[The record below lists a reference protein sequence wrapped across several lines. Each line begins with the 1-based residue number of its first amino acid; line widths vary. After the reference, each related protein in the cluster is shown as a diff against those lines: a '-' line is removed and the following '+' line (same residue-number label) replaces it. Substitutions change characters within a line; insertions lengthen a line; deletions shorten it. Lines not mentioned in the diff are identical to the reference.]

1 MPTPDLYVS
10 AYITAPTDPHAEDA
24 FFDAVGGL
32 DLAGLEYAL
41 QPEGHRT
48 LDPAWIDAHVPA
60 DRELVVTL
68 VPTMT
73 VRRADVPAYG
83 LASTDP
89 EQRAR
94 ALDDVARARDL
105 AHTLADRHGV
115 RRVGA
120 IEVHSA
126 PGPLLGSRDAFERSL
141 DEILGWDL
149 AGAELLV
156 EHCDALV
163 PGRSAAKGFLGLDDE
178 LTLVQSFGLA
188 PDLLGMV
195 VNWGRSAIEGRDTAT
210 PVAHTRTVA
219 EAGLLRFLVLSG
231 ATDADTAWGPAWG
244 DMHIP
249 PRGDD
254 PALAASSASLL
265 GPAEVAATLAVA
277 GDVPRVGL
285 KWAARPHDADVATRV
300 ALVTASIEQVAAARG
315 TLSTTG

>member
-1 MPTPDLYVS
+1 MATDLFVS
-10 AYITAPTDPHAEDA
+10 AYITAPTEPAAEDA
-24 FFDAVGGL
+24 FFDAVAGL

-48 LDPAWIDAHVPA
+48 LDPAWIDAHVPV
-60 DRELVVTL
+60 DRELLVTL

-73 VRRADVPAYG
+73 VRRADRPAYG

-89 EQRAR
+89 ELRAH
-94 ALDDVARARDL
+94 ALADVARARDL
-105 AHTLADRHGV
+105 ARTLADRHGR

-120 IEVHSA
+120 IEVHTA
-126 PGPLLGSRDAFERSL
+126 PGPVDGSREAFERSL

-163 PGRSAAKGFLGLDDE
+163 PGQAPAKGFFGLDDE
-178 LTLVQSFGLA
+178 IATVQSFGLA
-188 PDLLGMV
+188 PDVLGMV

-210 PVAHTRTVA
+210 PVAHTRAVA
-219 EAGLLRFLVLSG
+219 DAGLLRFLVLSG
-231 ATDADTAWGPAWG
+231 ATDAETAWGAPWG

-249 PRGDD
+249 SRGDF

-265 GPAEVAATLAVA
+265 GPAEIAATLAAA
-277 GDVPRVGL
+277 GDVPRIGL
-285 KWAARPHDADVATRV
+285 KWAARPHDADVATRLAV
-300 ALVTASIEQVAAARG
+300 VEATIDQVAAARAVP
-315 TLSTTG
+315 TR

>member
-1 MPTPDLYVS
+1 MTTPDLYVS
-10 AYITAPTDPHAEDA
+10 AYITAPTDPAAEDR
-24 FFDAVGGL
+24 FFDAVADL
-32 DLAGLEYAL
+32 DLAGLEFAL

-48 LDPAWIDAHVPA
+48 LEPAWIDAHVPA
-60 DRELVVTL
+60 VRDLVVSL

-73 VRRADVPAYG
+73 ARRADVPAYG
-83 LASTDP
+83 LASTDA

-94 ALDDVARARDL
+94 AIDDVARARDL
-105 AHTLADRHGV
+105 AHVLADRHGV
-115 RRVGA
+115 RRVSA
-120 IEVHSA
+120 VEVHSA

-163 PGRSAAKGFLGLDDE
+163 PGQTPAKGFLGLDDE
-178 LTLVQSFGLA
+178 IALVQSFGLA

-210 PVAHTRTVA
+210 PVAHTRAVA
-219 EAGLLRFLVLSG
+219 DAGLLRLLVLSG
-231 ATDADTAWGPAWG
+231 ATDADTAWGAAWG

-249 PRGDD
+249 PRGDH

-265 GPAEVAATLAVA
+265 GPPEIAATLAAA
-277 GDVPRVGL
+277 GDVPRIGL
-285 KWAARPHDADVATRV
+285 KWGVRPLDADVATRLAV
-300 ALVTASIEQVAAARG
+300 VTATIDQVAAARPAPVAR
-315 TLSTTG
+315 